1 MDEQHSR
8 ARRISETFVSSRSTK
23 LLSGTHTAKKAIAAT
38 DTLIYYFRLAISA
51 NDVSDWEIA
60 EHWNNSVLHNIY
72 PITSTSIVAPAP
84 DKKQFIRFW
93 CCSVV
98 TDSDRQNFKQ
108 WIRLSGD
115 ICALRGALVIGVRG
129 CVCI

>member
-1 MDEQHSR
+1 MMFL
-8 ARRISETFVSSRSTK
+8 IGK
-23 LLSGTHTAKKAIAAT
+23 LQNIGTTVCFTIFILS
-38 DTLIYYFRLAISA
+38 L
-51 NDVSDWEIA
+51 
-60 EHWNNSVLHNIY
+60 
-72 PITSTSIVAPAP
+72 APAP